1 MQQSNTKNLII
12 KHICC
17 LVISGKLMKV
27 NLFILRDN
35 LQIKHLMM
43 KRIFLNF
50 EIINNRIKLK
60 VDRYKI

>member
-17 LVISGKLMKV
+17 LVISGIMKV

-50 EIINNRIKLK
+50 EIINNRKT
-60 VDRYKI
+60 YY

>member
-1 MQQSNTKNLII
+1 
-12 KHICC
+12 
-17 LVISGKLMKV
+17 MKV